1 MKTQNDSSIYSMIEF
16 WQQCARP
23 NMVKVCL
30 SFLIMLFLH
39 QPTRGQSRADTVKL
53 LLEFPLADF
62 PYQTLANRTT
72 GGFFSAYIN
81 PSMSQS
87 LAMSN
92 NLYSSAHYGIKS
104 LITKK
109 SIFKTHLYRNL
120 AALGFDIFSA
130 YIPFGNGWLHEEYHR
145 AVMTR
150 RGVNSF
156 NQVNTFPFGNAF
168 VSVNSV
174 RDEDLIVLSD
184 KYNNDFRRLQVAGM
198 EGEYAQ
204 IRTLQRNNFFYN
216 QGLPHIPLFWLST
229 LNSISYLSDLSVYD
243 KSIDQANEKELT
255 IESRDFTGPDYTAW
269 VSALYNPQRPYE
281 ERGIHPSGTGIDR
294 YVKTTDL
301 TTEELNY
308 LKRQGQLH
316 WLNVLSPQL
325 FGFGKVKLNSN
336 EKGVYYG
343 NFAIRHVL
351 TPFGNDISLDLFY
364 QTPADNYIFSLH
376 NYNNLHQ
383 SFFGIEG
390 GIIDKK
396 MTDKWMV
403 SSRGI
408 LWTQPKNQS
417 FTDRRASLGGA
428 LNIRNSLSLN
438 SLNLFLDVEAKS
450 AGWLMGNVFLEE
462 NVSLIF
468 GLNVRV
474 N

>member
-1 MKTQNDSSIYSMIEF
+1 MKRERVLLAVYSLLKPVSSLLM
-16 WQQCARP
+16 
-23 NMVKVCL
+23 MGLLLL
-30 SFLIMLFLH
+30 SSVIH
-39 QPTRGQSRADTVKL
+39 AQDERDEL

-72 GGFFSAYIN
+72 GGFLSAYIN

-109 SIFKTHLYRNL
+109 SKFKTHLYRNL

-174 RDEDLIVLSD
+174 RDEDLILLSD

-198 EGEYAQ
+198 EGEYVQ

-243 KSIDQANEKELT
+243 KSIDQAN
-255 IESRDFTGPDYTAW
+255 
-269 VSALYNPQRPYE
+269 
-281 ERGIHPSGTGIDR
+281 
-294 YVKTTDL
+294 
-301 TTEELNY
+301 
-308 LKRQGQLH
+308 
-316 WLNVLSPQL
+316 
-325 FGFGKVKLNSN
+325 
-336 EKGVYYG
+336 
-343 NFAIRHVL
+343 
-351 TPFGNDISLDLFY
+351 
-364 QTPADNYIFSLH
+364 
-376 NYNNLHQ
+376 
-383 SFFGIEG
+383 
-390 GIIDKK
+390 
-396 MTDKWMV
+396 
-403 SSRGI
+403 
-408 LWTQPKNQS
+408 
-417 FTDRRASLGGA
+417 
-428 LNIRNSLSLN
+428 
-438 SLNLFLDVEAKS
+438 
-450 AGWLMGNVFLEE
+450 
-462 NVSLIF
+462 
-468 GLNVRV
+468 
-474 N
+474 